1 MAVVRSPVVGHRHAV
16 PLGGWVGARRRRPH
30 GRIISFATF
39 PAQYQYDA
47 ARGESRGVDGKG
59 LLRGGGRDGSVGAS
73 VARLRAG
80 RRRWLEE
87 DAPQRSPPQRRR
99 WRALLR
105 WWRNTSTTQLA
116 VSRVASMAEASGEA
130 AAMAAL
136 APASLVCALVG
147 AGGSKR
153 MRHSA
158 RLPSGGGG
166 ERCCGVKGPDAPLEG
181 EGSRPRSAPS
191 ARPWTTVLAWHGSL
205 PLRAGPLRP
214 V

>member
-1 MAVVRSPVVGHRHAV
+1 MNAHLLEKDGPAAISRLWSTCGVGATCACVKARACCARVGSHLRRRDEAQVDWQLSEALSSVTGTRSLWA
-16 PLGGWVGARRRRPH
+16 GGWAPVGV
-30 GRIISFATF
+30 GRT
-39 PAQYQYDA
+39 
-47 ARGESRGVDGKG
+47 GV
-59 LLRGGGRDGSVGAS
+59 LY
-73 VARLRAG
+73 
-80 RRRWLEE
+80 
-87 DAPQRSPPQRRR
+87 PSPRF
-99 WRALLR
+99 L
-105 WWRNTSTTQLA
+105 RNTSTTQLA

>member
-1 MAVVRSPVVGHRHAV
+1 MNAHLLEKDGPAAISRLWSTCGVGATCACVKARACCARVGSHLRRRDEAQVDWQLSEALSSVTGTRSLWA
-16 PLGGWVGARRRRPH
+16 GGWAPVGV
-30 GRIISFATF
+30 GRM
-39 PAQYQYDA
+39 
-47 ARGESRGVDGKG
+47 GV
-59 LLRGGGRDGSVGAS
+59 LY
-73 VARLRAG
+73 
-80 RRRWLEE
+80 
-87 DAPQRSPPQRRR
+87 PSPRF
-99 WRALLR
+99 L
-105 WWRNTSTTQLA
+105 RNTSTTQLA

-181 EGSRPRSAPS
+181 EGSRPRSAPRRVLGRRCS
-191 ARPWTTVLAWHGSL
+191 PGTVVCH
-205 PLRAGPLRP
+205 
-214 V
+214 